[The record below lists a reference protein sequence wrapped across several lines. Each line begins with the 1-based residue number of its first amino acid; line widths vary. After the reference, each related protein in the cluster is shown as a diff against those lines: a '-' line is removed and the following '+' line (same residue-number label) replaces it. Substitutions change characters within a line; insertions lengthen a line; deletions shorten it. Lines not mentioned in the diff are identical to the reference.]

1 MQVSVK
7 KAIYIDLLKKTKKL
21 KKYSA
26 WQNKIFIICRFDGHN
41 S

>member
-7 KAIYIDLLKKTKKL
+7 KAIYIDLLFKKKL